1 MASRI
6 KAISAYRPKIDLESR
21 VGMKDLV
28 KFIARSTGLNESGVM
43 QVLLELRDSVVF
55 FASSGHPVYIEG
67 LGTYTPTLSL
77 NGKIDLSYRPD
88 VDLRRASTPNSTG
101 DRAQGE
107 HRQEQRRAGRY
118 VERRSSRDD
127 PVFLELLPRAMLS

>member
-77 NGKIDLSYRPD
+77 DGKIDLRYRPD
-88 VDLRRASTPNSTG
+88 VDLRRRINAEFH
-101 DRAQGE
+101 GE
-107 HRQEQRRAGRY
+107 IVRKENIGKSSDEL
-118 VERRSSRDD
+118 VEMWNADHPDD
-127 PVFLELLPRAMLS
+127 PVS